1 MSRRRRPSTAQ
12 SGLLG
17 TILFVVVVLAVVWFL
32 WEDIPGL
39 DRLPRPDLL
48 PRPDVA
54 TKPGPPASP
63 VAGGPYEVYFTT
75 PVYPD
80 RPETRR
86 GGIDE
91 RFVQFVDAATRSLDV
106 AAYEFDL
113 ENVAQAMTRAKA
125 RGVAVRMVTDTDTV
139 NATRDAAT
147 QKALKTVRDAGI
159 TIVPDE
165 RSAIMHH
172 KFAVRDGQEIWTGSW
187 NFTVGDTYRLNN
199 NAVRMQSPE
208 LARAFTEEFETMFVQ
223 KKFGAGRA
231 RGQVNQPVQVGP
243 MRVQV
248 LFAPEDGVAQ
258 KIAERIGQAT
268 SQIRF
273 LAFSFTHDAIGQ
285 AVRDRA
291 NAGVSAAGVFEK
303 TGSETR
309 FSEMGAMKQAGLDV
323 YQDGNPYA
331 LHHKVFVLDG
341 RTTIVG
347 SFNFSDSADRD
358 NDENLLIV
366 DDPGF
371 AGRYLEEVEQMLAL
385 ARNPSSIRATPEKER
400 PR

>member
-1 MSRRRRPSTAQ
+1 MSRRRHSRKAE
-12 SGLLG
+12 SGVLG
-17 TILFVVVVLAVVWFL
+17 TIILIVVILVVIWFL
-32 WEDIPGL
+32 WDEIPGL
-39 DRLPRPDLL
+39 NRI

-54 TKPGPPASP
+54 TKPTPGPSPA
-63 VAGGPYEVYFTT
+63 GPYEVYFTT
-75 PVYPD
+75 PTYPD

-91 RFVQFVDAATRSLDV
+91 RFVQFVDASTRSLDI

-113 ENVAQAMTRAKA
+113 ENVAQAITRAKN
-125 RGVAVRMVTDTDTV
+125 RGVTVRMVTDSDTV
-139 NATRDAAT
+139 NATRDEAT
-147 QKALKTVRDAGI
+147 QKALKIVRDAGI

-172 KFAVRDGQEIWTGSW
+172 KFAVRDGEEIWTGSW
-187 NFTVGDTYRLNN
+187 NLTVGDTYRLNN
-199 NAVRMQSPE
+199 NAVRMRSPE
-208 LARAFTEEFETMFVQ
+208 LARAFTEELETMYTQ

-231 RGQVNQPVQVGP
+231 RGAVTPPVQVGG

-258 KIAERIGQAT
+258 KVAERVDQAS

-285 AVRDRA
+285 AVLARA
-291 NAGVSAAGVFEK
+291 QDGVSVAGVFEK

-309 FSEMGAMKQAGLDV
+309 FSEFGAMKQAGLEV

-331 LHHKVFVLDG
+331 MHHKVFVLDG
-341 RTTIVG
+341 RTTIFG
-347 SFNFSDSADRD
+347 SYNFSDSADNG
-358 NDENLLIV
+358 NDENCLIV
-366 DDPGF
+366 EDPGF
-371 AGRYLEEVEQMLAL
+371 AGRFLEETERILAL
-385 ARNPSSIRATPEKER
+385 ARNPSSARATPER
-400 PR
+400 ALPR

>member
-1 MSRRRRPSTAQ
+1 VSRRRRRRAAASGF
-12 SGLLG
+12 SGLVAFLIVVG
-17 TILFVVVVLAVVWFL
+17 VVVWLMW
-32 WEDIPGL
+32 DRIPGL
-39 DRLPRPDLL
+39 NTI

-54 TKPGPPASP
+54 TKPAPGPSPA
-63 VAGGPYEVYFTT
+63 ATGPYEIYFTT
-75 PVYPD
+75 PTYPD
-80 RPETRR
+80 RPETRH

-91 RFVQFVDAATRSLDV
+91 RFVQFVDASTRSLDI

-113 ENVAQAMTRAKA
+113 ENVAQALARAKA

-139 NATRDAAT
+139 NATRDEVT
-147 QKALKTVRDAGI
+147 QKALRIVRDAGI
-159 TIVPDE
+159 TIIPDE

-172 KFAVRDGQEIWTGSW
+172 KFAVRDGEEIWTGSW
-187 NFTVGDTYRLNN
+187 NLTVGDTYRLNN
-199 NAVRMQSPE
+199 NAVRMRSPE
-208 LARAFTEEFETMFVQ
+208 LAKAFTEEFETMFTQ

-231 RGQVNQPVQVGP
+231 RGAVTPPVHVGG

-258 KIAERIGQAT
+258 KVAERIHQAT

-273 LAFSFTHDAIGQ
+273 LAFSFTHDGIGQ
-285 AVRDRA
+285 AVLDRA
-291 NAGVSAAGVFEK
+291 KGGVSIAGVFEK

-309 FSEMGAMKQAGLDV
+309 FSEFGAMKQSGLEV
-323 YQDGNPYA
+323 FQDGNPYVM
-331 LHHKVFVLDG
+331 HHKVFVLDG

-347 SFNFSDSADRD
+347 SFNFSDGADRD
-358 NDENLLIV
+358 NDENCLIV

-371 AGRYLEEVEQMLAL
+371 AGRYLEEVERMLAL
-385 ARNPSSIRATPEKER
+385 ARNPSSARATPERER

>member
-1 MSRRRRPSTAQ
+1 MSRRRRSKKAE
-12 SGLLG
+12 SGVLG
-17 TILFVVVVLAVVWFL
+17 TILFVVVVLVVVWLL

-39 DRLPRPDLL
+39 NTI

-54 TKPGPPASP
+54 TEPAPAPSP
-63 VAGGPYEVYFTT
+63 AATGPYEVFFTT

-91 RFVQFVDAATRSLDV
+91 RFVQFVDASTRSLDV

-113 ENVAQAMTRAKA
+113 ENVAQAMVRARD
-125 RGVAVRMVTDTDTV
+125 RGVAIRMVTDTDTV
-139 NATRDAAT
+139 NAVRDEAT
-147 QKALKTVRDAGI
+147 QKALKIVRDAGI

-172 KFAVRDGQEIWTGSW
+172 KFAVRDGEEIWTGSW
-187 NFTVGDTYRLNN
+187 NLTVGDTYRLNN
-199 NAVRMQSPE
+199 NAVRMRSSE
-208 LARAFTEEFETMFVQ
+208 LASAYTQEFETMFTQ
-223 KKFGAGRA
+223 KKFGAGRP
-231 RGQVNQPVQVGP
+231 RGAVMPPVQVGS

-258 KIAERIGQAT
+258 KIAERIGQA
-268 SQIRF
+268 SNQVRF
-273 LAFSFTHDAIGQ
+273 AAFSFTHDAIGQ
-285 AVRDRA
+285 ATLDRA
-291 NAGVSAAGVFEK
+291 KAGVSVAGVFEK

-309 FSEMGAMKQAGLDV
+309 FSEFGAMKQAGLDV

-341 RTTIVG
+341 RTTILG

-358 NDENLLIV
+358 NDENTLIV

-371 AGRYLEEVEQMLAL
+371 AGRYLEETERMLTL
-385 ARNPSSIRATPEKER
+385 ARNPSSARATPEKEL

>member
-1 MSRRRRPSTAQ
+1 MSRRRRSRKREGL
-12 SGLLG
+12 SGLLAFLIVLG
-17 TILFVVVVLAVVWFL
+17 VVVWLVW
-32 WEDIPGL
+32 
-39 DRLPRPDLL
+39 DRLPPLSI
-48 PRPDVA
+48 PRPDTA
-54 TKPGPPASP
+54 SKPAPAPQPS
-63 VAGGPYEVYFTT
+63 AGGPYEVYFST

-91 RFVQFVDAATRSLDV
+91 RFVEFVDAATRTLDV

-113 ENVAQAMTRAKA
+113 ENVAQAMTRAKT
-125 RGVAVRMVTDTDTV
+125 RGVAVRMVTDSDTV
-139 NATRDAAT
+139 NATRDEAT
-147 QKALKTVRDAGI
+147 QKALNLVRDAGI

-172 KFAVRDGQEIWTGSW
+172 KFAVRDGEEIWTGSW
-187 NFTVGDTYRLNN
+187 NLTVGDTYRLNN

-208 LARAFTEEFETMFVQ
+208 LARAFAEEFETMFTQ
-223 KKFGAGRA
+223 KKFGVGRA
-231 RGQVNQPVQVGP
+231 RGQVNPPVQVGP

-258 KIAERIGQAT
+258 KIAERIGQAS

-273 LAFSFTHDAIGQ
+273 LAFSFTHDGIGQ
-285 AVRDRA
+285 AVLDRA
-291 NAGVSAAGVFEK
+291 KAGISVAGVFEK

-309 FSEMGAMKQAGLDV
+309 FSEMGAMKQAGLKV
-323 YQDGNPYA
+323 YQDGNPYVM
-331 LHHKVFVLDG
+331 HHKVFVLDG
-341 RTTIVG
+341 KTTIVG
-347 SFNFSDSADRD
+347 SFNFSDGADRD
-358 NDENLLIV
+358 NDENVLIV

-371 AGRYLEEVEQMLAL
+371 AGRYLQEVERMLAL
-385 ARNPSSIRATPEKER
+385 ARNPSPARATPERER

>member
-1 MSRRRRPSTAQ
+1 MSRRRRPTRAQ
-12 SGLLG
+12 SGTLTTVVFL
-17 TILFVVVVLAVVWFL
+17 VVVLVVIWLL
-32 WEDIPGL
+32 WEEIPGL
-39 DRLPRPDLL
+39 NRIPRPDLGGRPTATPVTTGAPGL
-48 PRPDVA
+48 P
-54 TKPGPPASP
+54 
-63 VAGGPYEVYFTT
+63 AGVEVYFTT
-75 PVYPD
+75 PTYPD
-80 RPETRR
+80 RPENRR

-91 RFVQFVDAATRSLDV
+91 RFVQFVDQATRTLDI

-113 ENVAQAMTRAKA
+113 ENVAQAIARARL
-125 RGVAVRMVTDTDTV
+125 RGVAVRMVTDSDTV

-147 QKALKTVRDAGI
+147 QNALKVVRDAGV

-172 KFAVRDGQEIWTGSW
+172 KFAVRDGVEIWTGSW
-187 NFTVGDTYRLNN
+187 NLTVGDTYRLNN
-199 NAVRMQSPE
+199 NAVRMQSAE
-208 LARAFTEEFETMFVQ
+208 LARSFTEEFETMFVQ
-223 KKFGAGRA
+223 RRFGAA
-231 RGQVNQPVQVGP
+231 RPRGDVNEPVQVGS

-258 KIAERIGQAT
+258 RVADRINQSSQA
-268 SQIRF
+268 IRF
-273 LAFSFTHDAIGQ
+273 LAFSFTHDGIGQ
-285 AVRDRA
+285 AVLGRA
-291 NAGVSAAGVFEK
+291 RAGVSVAGVFER

-309 FSEMGAMKQAGLDV
+309 FSEFGQFRQAGLEV

-341 RTTIVG
+341 RTTILG

-366 DDPGF
+366 DDPAF
-371 AGRYLEEVEQMLAL
+371 AARYLEEVERMLTL
-385 ARNPSSIRATPEKER
+385 ARNPAGARATPERER